1 MLYKNI
7 WAFHIADY
15 CAVLNSPDIT
25 LTDITDMTLIIRK
38 QLNITSTSD
47 IATRYFTVFKKEILT
62 DTHFPPFTT
71 NNNS

>member
-1 MLYKNI
+1 MGFSHCRLLCCFKFSRY
-7 WAFHIADY
+7 Y
-15 CAVLNSPDIT
+15 
-25 LTDITDMTLIIRK
+25 TDITDMTLIISK

-47 IATRYFTVFKKEILT
+47 IATRYFTVYKKEILT